1 MKVLKGRFITSA
13 IIGVLSLNLLSSPAQ
28 AASSTH
34 AIRLVKSDSAGF
46 GWILENKAAQ
56 ADYNNFV
63 QYYTPTVKL
72 LMVIAPVGGTL
83 NLKWKVTDAQGKALP
98 NADVTLVLNP
108 AYTNGTANTVA
119 EDGQTIPLAKGGPKD
134 GFDIPLKTDAD
145 GYVFYTLTNKDTTGD
160 KNIPNDGATVPDW
173 QSAFKYTQVQLW
185 VGKFSS
191 QSERVSVQKTQD
203 QDILE
208 IHFTEGVKAEKPGVA
223 KPTPTVTQEPVVTKV
238 PSIRLISPV
247 YNDKNSVDSTIDI
260 AKFFTEK
267 SKSFYTYVEAGT
279 KLALSY
285 QVTLDGTA
293 VAANQLI
300 RLQVNSSYSG
310 SNASWKTST
319 GVTIQGQKGADPGLE
334 LSGTTDESGKVT
346 FVLENIDVDK
356 LEDFPSSP
364 IQSRD
369 KITPA
374 RLFGTFKPIFP
385 GKGDSEADV
394 DLATF
399 DITKSA
405 TATPTPTPSATATP
419 TPTPSATATPTPTPS
434 ATATPTPTPSATA
447 TPTPTPSATATP
459 TPTPSATATPTQ
471 VTLAKQTV
479 GSVATSLKVGKS
491 LTLPAKSTAGI
502 AIKWVSTT
510 KTVCTVSGSKVTAKK
525 KGSCS
530 VTGTNT
536 GNATNSALAVKKKIT
551 IK

>member
-1 MKVLKGRFITSA
+1 MKVHKGRFITSA
-13 IIGVLSLNLLSSPAQ
+13 IIGVLSLNLLSSPTQ

-145 GYVFYTLTNKDTTGD
+145 GYVLYTLTNKDSVGD

-208 IHFTEGVKAEKPGVA
+208 IHFTEGVKAEKPGVP
-223 KPTPTVTQEPVVTKV
+223 KPTPTVTQEPVVIKV

-279 KLALSY
+279 KLTLSY
-285 QVTLDGTA
+285 QVTSDGTA

-385 GKGDSEADV
+385 GKGDNEADV

-405 TATPTPTPSATATP
+405 TATPTPSATP
-419 TPTPSATATPTPTPS
+419 TPTPTVTPTPTP
-434 ATATPTPTPSATA
+434 TPTVTPTPTPTPTV
-447 TPTPTPSATATP
+447 TPTPTA
-459 TPTPSATATPTQ
+459 SATATPTQ

-510 KTVCTVSGSKVTAKK
+510 KTTCTVSGSKVTAKK

-530 VTGTNT
+530 VTGTNA
-536 GNATNSALAVKKKIT
+536 GDAKNSALSVTKKIT

>member
-1 MKVLKGRFITSA
+1 MKLTKGRTIALA
-13 IIGVLSLNLLSSPAQ
+13 IIGVLSANLLLFPAQ
-28 AASSTH
+28 AATSTH
-34 AIRLVKSDSAGF
+34 AIRFVKSDSAGF
-46 GWILENKAAQ
+46 AWILENKAAQ
-56 ADYNNFV
+56 ADYTNFT

-72 LMVIAPVGGTL
+72 LMVIAPVGGVM
-83 NLKWKVTDAQGKALP
+83 NLKWKVTDTQGKAVP
-98 NADVTLVLNP
+98 NTDVTLVLNP
-108 AYTNGTANTVA
+108 AYTNGTANTLA
-119 EDGQTIPLAKGGPKD
+119 EDGQAIPLAKGGAKD

-145 GYVFYTLTNKDTTGD
+145 GFVYYTLVNKDTTGD

-185 VGKFSS
+185 VGKFNS

-208 IHFTEGVKAEKPGVA
+208 IHFTEGVTAEKSGVA
-223 KPTPTVTQEPVVTKV
+223 KPTPTVTKEPVVIKT

-247 YNDKNSVDSTIDI
+247 YNDKNSVDSTNDI
-260 AKFFTEK
+260 VKFFTEK

-279 KLALSY
+279 KISLTY
-285 QVTLDGTA
+285 QVTVDGTA
-293 VAANQLI
+293 IAANQI
-300 RLQVNSSYSG
+300 IKLQVNSSYSE

-319 GVTIQGQKGADPGLE
+319 GVTVKGQKGAEPGLE
-334 LSGTTDESGKVT
+334 LSGTTDDSGKVT
-346 FVLENIDVDK
+346 FVIENVDVDK

-369 KITPA
+369 KITPG

-394 DLATF
+394 DLVTF

-405 TATPTPTPSATATP
+405 TATPTPTPSVTATPTPSVTATP
-419 TPTPSATATPTPTPS
+419 TPTPSVTATPTPSVTATPTPTPS
-434 ATATPTPTPSATA
+434 VTATPM
-447 TPTPTPSATATP
+447 
-459 TPTPSATATPTQ
+459 
-471 VTLAKQTV
+471 TLEKQTV
-479 GSVATSLKVGKS
+479 ASFASSLKVGKS
-491 LTLPAKSTAGI
+491 LTLPAKSGAGI

-530 VTGTNT
+530 VTGTNA
-536 GNATNSALAVKKKIT
+536 GDNKNAALSVKKKIT
-551 IK
+551 VK